1 MSYFCVSFVMNKGM
15 FFLKYVESWYFQCLP
30 NTGNWKFL
38 LCVRCSLFYTCPILF
53 GVILYAV
60 NFQSAAGTIWFQ
72 KGHEGPA
79 IFHAIL

>member
-30 NTGNWKFL
+30 NTGNRKFL

-60 NFQSAAGTIWFQ
+60 KDYELFIVPYLQFCLLSVLSSHW
-72 KGHEGPA
+72 
-79 IFHAIL
+79 